1 MSWEGLAVSFQQP
14 VFRTTVRKLIQTDE
28 GDLGHFII
36 QTRILLRIK
45 GTTTDEYAKKNQV

>member
-14 VFRTTVRKLIQTDE
+14 VFMTIVRKLIQTDE

-36 QTRILLRIK
+36 QTRILLKIK